1 MSEQYEVIVIGAGP
15 AGYVAAIR
23 CAQLGFNVACIDD
36 YLDERG
42 KPSPGGTCLNVGCI
56 PSKALLESSHHY
68 QQAGKQFAEH
78 GIGVGQLALD
88 LATMQR
94 RKQKVVRDLTGGI
107 HALFKANQ
115 VAFYAGRG
123 TLKQHNQVEVID
135 HESNTTT
142 LQAEHIILAS
152 GSRPVELPFAPFDDK
167 QVVDS
172 TGALAFDAVPQRL
185 GIIGAGVIGLELGSV
200 WQRLGSEVVV
210 LEARDTFLPDA
221 DSAIAKQANKLL
233 GQQGLDIR
241 LGSKVKNV
249 NPTKNSVK
257 VSYSNEQD
265 EQTLTFDKL
274 IVAVGRRPNS
284 ESLCA
289 DDLDLRIDERGFVQ
303 VDDHYR
309 TNLEKVYAVGDL
321 IPGPMLAHKGMEEGM
336 AVAERIAGQFA
347 EVDYDNIPFVI
358 YTHPEIAWTGRTEQQ
373 LKDAGIDYTAGQF
386 PFSANGRARAAG
398 ETDGLIKV
406 LAEARTDRVLGVHM
420 IGPQASELIGQAVIA
435 RAFAT
440 SAEDLALT
448 MFAHPTLSETF
459 HEAALDVAD
468 RAIHRAPPR
477 KKQH

>member
-1 MSEQYEVIVIGAGP
+1 MTEQYDVIVIGAGP

-23 CAQLGFNVACIDD
+23 CAQLGLQVACIDD

-68 QQAGKQFAEH
+68 QQARHQFAEH
-78 GIGVGQLALD
+78 GIRVGQLELD
-88 LATMQR
+88 VATLQK
-94 RKQKVVRDLTGGI
+94 RKQQVVRDLTGGI
-107 HALFKANQ
+107 QSLFKANK

-123 TLKQHNQVEVID
+123 TLQQHNQVEVID
-135 HESNTTT
+135 HDNHATT
-142 LQAEHIILAS
+142 LNAEHVILAS
-152 GSRPVELPFAPFDDK
+152 GSRPVELPFAPFDGK

-172 TGALAFDAVPQRL
+172 TGALAFDAVPPRL

-210 LEARDTFLPDA
+210 LEAQQTFLPDA
-221 DSAIAKQANKLL
+221 DNVIAKQANKLL

-241 LGSKVKNV
+241 LGTRVDAIH
-249 NPTKNSVK
+249 TGESV
-257 VSYSNEQD
+257 SMTYTDSEGSQSL
-265 EQTLTFDKL
+265 EFDKL

-284 ESLCA
+284 ETLGA
-289 DDLDLRIDERGFVQ
+289 DNLNLSTDERGFVQ

-373 LKDAGIDYTAGQF
+373 LNDAGIDYRVGQF

-398 ETDGLIKV
+398 ETDGLIKI
-406 LAEARTDRVLGVHM
+406 LAEAHTDRVLGVHM
-420 IGPQASELIGQAVIA
+420 LGTHASELIGQAVIA
-435 RAFAT
+435 RAFST
-440 SAEDLALT
+440 CAEDLALT

-459 HEAALDVAD
+459 HEAALDVTD

-477 KKQH
+477 KKKA

>member
-1 MSEQYEVIVIGAGP
+1 MSEEYDVIVIGAGP

-23 CAQLGFNVACIDD
+23 CAQLGLQVACIDE

-56 PSKALLESSHHY
+56 PSKALLESSRHY
-68 QQAGKQFAEH
+68 QQVQHQFAEH
-78 GIGVGQLALD
+78 GIRVGQLELD
-88 LATMQR
+88 VATLQK
-94 RKQKVVRDLTGGI
+94 RKQQVVRDLTGGI
-107 HALFKANQ
+107 QSLFKANK
-115 VAFYAGRG
+115 VVFHPGRG
-123 TLKQHNQVEVID
+123 TLQPNNRVEIID
-135 HESNTTT
+135 HDDHATT
-142 LQAEHIILAS
+142 LHAEHVILAS
-152 GSRPVELPFAPFDDK
+152 GSRPVELPFAPFDGK

-172 TGALAFDAVPQRL
+172 TGALAFDAVPPRL

-200 WQRLGSEVVV
+200 WQRLGSEMVV
-210 LEARDTFLPDA
+210 LEAQETFLPDT
-221 DSAIAKQANKLL
+221 DTAIAKQANKLL

-241 LGSKVKNV
+241 LGTKVDAV
-249 NPTKNSVK
+249 HTGQTVK
-257 VSYSNEQD
+257 VEYADSQGKQSLE
-265 EQTLTFDKL
+265 FDKL

-284 ESLCA
+284 ADLCA
-289 DDLDLRIDERGFVQ
+289 DDLALRTDERGFVQ

-373 LKDAGIDYTAGQF
+373 LKDAGIDYRVGQF

-398 ETDGLIKV
+398 DIDGLIKV
-406 LAEARTDRVLGVHM
+406 LAEAHTDRVLGVHM
-420 IGPQASELIGQAVIA
+420 LGPQASELIGQAVIA
-435 RAFAT
+435 RAFGT

-448 MFAHPTLSETF
+448 MFAHPTLSESF

-477 KKQH
+477 KKKS

>member
-1 MSEQYEVIVIGAGP
+1 MSEEYDVIVIGAGP

-23 CAQLGFNVACIDD
+23 CAQLGLQVACIDE

-68 QQAGKQFAEH
+68 QQAQHQFAEH
-78 GIGVGQLALD
+78 GIRVGQLELD
-88 LATMQR
+88 VATLQK
-94 RKQKVVRDLTGGI
+94 RKQQVVRDLTGGI
-107 HALFKANQ
+107 QSLFKANK
-115 VAFYAGRG
+115 VAFHPGRG
-123 TLKQHNQVEVID
+123 TLQQNNRVEVID
-135 HESNTTT
+135 HDDHATT
-142 LQAEHIILAS
+142 LHAEHVILAS
-152 GSRPVELPFAPFDDK
+152 GSRPVELPFAPFDGK

-172 TGALAFDAVPQRL
+172 TGALAFDAVPPRL

-210 LEARDTFLPDA
+210 LEAQETFLPDA
-221 DSAIAKQANKLL
+221 DTAIAKQANKLL

-241 LGSKVKNV
+241 LGTKVEAINTGKTV
-249 NPTKNSVK
+249 SVTYTD
-257 VSYSNEQD
+257 SEGSQSLE
-265 EQTLTFDKL
+265 FDKL
-274 IVAVGRRPNS
+274 IVAVGRRPS
-284 ESLCA
+284 SADLCA
-289 DDLDLRIDERGFVQ
+289 DDLELRTDERGFVQ

-373 LKDAGIDYTAGQF
+373 LKDAGIDYRVGQF

-398 ETDGLIKV
+398 DTDGLIKV
-406 LAEARTDRVLGVHM
+406 LAEAHTDRVLGVHM
-420 IGPQASELIGQAVIA
+420 LGPQASELIGQAVIA
-435 RAFAT
+435 RAFST

-448 MFAHPTLSETF
+448 MFAHPTLSESF

-477 KKQH
+477 KKKS

>member
-1 MSEQYEVIVIGAGP
+1 MNEQYDVVVIGAGP

-23 CAQLGFNVACIDD
+23 CAQLGFRVACIDD
-36 YLDERG
+36 YLDEQN
-42 KPSPGGTCLNVGCI
+42 KPSPGGTCLNIGCI

-68 QQAGKQFAEH
+68 QQAQQQFAEH
-78 GIGVGQLALD
+78 GIRIGQLELD
-88 LATMQR
+88 LAAMQT
-94 RKQKVVRDLTGGI
+94 RKQQVVRDLTGGI
-107 HALFKANQ
+107 QSLFKANQ

-123 TLKQHNQVEVID
+123 TLGQNNRVDVVAHD
-135 HESNTTT
+135 NTTT
-142 LQAEHIILAS
+142 QLMAEHVILAS
-152 GSRPVELPFAPFDDK
+152 GSRPVELPFAPFDGK

-172 TGALAFDAVPQRL
+172 TGALAFESVPKRL

-200 WQRLGSEVVV
+200 WQRLGAEVVV
-210 LEARDTFLPDA
+210 LEAQETFLPDA
-221 DSAIAKQANKLL
+221 DNTIAKQANKLL

-241 LGSKVKNV
+241 LGTRVDAVHTGNTVRVDYTDGQGSQ
-249 NPTKNSVK
+249 SL
-257 VSYSNEQD
+257 EC
-265 EQTLTFDKL
+265 DKL

-284 ESLCA
+284 EALCS
-289 DDLDLRIDERGFVQ
+289 DDLSLSSDERGFVQ

-309 TNLEKVYAVGDL
+309 TGLNKVYAVGDL
-321 IPGPMLAHKGMEEGM
+321 IPGPMLAHKSMEEGM

-347 EVDYDNIPFVI
+347 EVDYDNIPLVI

-373 LKDAGIDYTAGQF
+373 LKETGVDYRVGQF

-398 ETDGLIKV
+398 DTEGIIKV
-406 LAEARTDRVLGVHM
+406 LADARTDRVLGVHM
-420 IGPQASELIGQAVIA
+420 LGPQASELIAQAVVA

-477 KKQH
+477 KKKH